1 MLSVMQELPPH
12 IRFEYEAVEDRDASI
27 EAGYKIWKNVPMAT
41 ITPAGSKENTKQNAE
56 EWLANQKRAVLSGGG
71 NPRWYEHFQAC
82 YDRWREGNEMPEY
95 GTPVVLSLM
104 FSPAE
109 QKMLIGANVR
119 TVEEAAIMGE
129 PTMQMIGMGARALK
143 AKAEAALQAA
153 NSTGKLAEENQAL
166 KVKLETVERTLEE
179 MREAMQALQAD
190 ADKPKRGRPRMDEAA

>member
-1 MLSVMQELPPH
+1 M
-12 IRFEYEAVEDRDASI
+12 
-27 EAGYKIWKNVPMAT
+27 
-41 ITPAGSKENTKQNAE
+41 
-56 EWLANQKRAVLSGGG
+56 
-71 NPRWYEHFQAC
+71 
-82 YDRWREGNEMPEY
+82 
-95 GTPVVLSLM
+95 SLM

-153 NSTGKLAEENQAL
+153 NSTGKLVEENQAL
-166 KVKLETVERTLEE
+166 SVKLETLERTLEE

-190 ADKPKRGRPRMDEAA
+190 TDKPKRGRPRMDEAA